1 VKGTTKLVIL
11 YKKGDYINLIAYTD
25 NGFVGDLDDQNNTF
39 SFVFLLSF
47 ELFHWLLRNNL

>member
-1 VKGTTKLVIL
+1 MKGTTKLVIL